1 MNKQIRFS
9 EKEIEIIHKCVKE
22 NKDKPSAIDAA
33 RIAIFRELK
42 ITRSS
47 QSVRD
52 KLYALYR
59 DPKNKTIT
67 NKIQTKVIE
76 HVSNTYD
83 SSNSKLEFVHE
94 ITMQLSNED
103 KLDLIKKLFTSI

>member
-1 MNKQIRFS
+1 MNKQTRFS
-9 EKEIEIIHKCVKE
+9 DKEIEIIHKCVKQ

-33 RIAIFRELK
+33 RIMIFRELN

-52 KLYALYR
+52 KLYSLYR
-59 DPKNKTIT
+59 ESKNKTIT
-67 NKIQTKVIE
+67 NKVQTKVIE
-76 HVSNTYD
+76 TITNNF
-83 SSNSKLEFVHE
+83 NSKLEFVHE

-103 KLDLIKKLFTSI
+103 KLDLIKKLFISI